1 MESKAQT
8 AVAHPEIAVEGGNTA
23 AGEAAGRVSRPT
35 ALRAAVAAGFVALL
49 ALAPLAID
57 VDRSYFGY
65 YMFIVFI
72 YVIIAQGWNLVAGYT
87 GQVSLGQNTFFGLGG
102 YTTGL
107 LWLNEVTRTWY
118 YFDPVVMILSGLV
131 PVALAIVVGIPLLS
145 RLRGDYFAFGTLGLG
160 MIVTVLFVK
169 LKDTTGGAMGL
180 YLPSEVFS
188 SMVRYYYVGLLCAV
202 LATAAVYY
210 LTTSHIGLALK
221 AIRDDEISAASHGV
235 PILRYKVFSFAV
247 GAFFAGIG
255 GSLYAY
261 YLFHIDPSSM
271 FNMNW
276 LFYPIL
282 ICVLGGTG
290 TIIGPVIGSFFISA
304 LFSFGDVYFS
314 GYHPIVSGILIIVIM
329 KFLPGGLVRLGGAR
343 LRLGRG
349 RPAGMPAARPEPEN

>member
-1 MESKAQT
+1 MSTLE
-8 AVAHPEIAVEGGNTA
+8 VEAPVT
-23 AGEAAGRVSRPT
+23 GRVSRGT
-35 ALRAAVAAGFVALL
+35 LLRVVAAVAFVLLL
-49 ALAPLAID
+49 ALAPLVID
-57 VDRSYFGY
+57 INRSYFGY

-118 YFDPVVMILSGLV
+118 YFDPVVMIISGLV
-131 PVALAIVVGIPLLS
+131 PVALAIIVGIPLLA

-160 MIVTVLFVK
+160 MIITVMFIK

-188 SMVRYYYVGLLCAV
+188 SMTRYYYVGLVCAV
-202 LATAAVYY
+202 IATLAVYF
-210 LTTSHIGLALK
+210 LTTSRIGLALK
-221 AIRDDEISAASHGV
+221 SVRDDEISAASHGV
-235 PILRYKVFSFAV
+235 PILKYKVFAFAV

-261 YLFHIDPSSM
+261 YLFHIDPASM
-271 FNMNW
+271 FSMNW

-290 TIIGPVIGSFFISA
+290 TIVGPIIGAFFVSA

-329 KFLPGGLVRLGGAR
+329 KFLPGGLVG
-343 LRLGRG
+343 LGRKRPWSRRGAG
-349 RPAGMPAARPEPEN
+349 RPSGVPEPAAPGGVE

>member
-1 MESKAQT
+1 VRGVEMEAQSPI
-8 AVAHPEIAVEGGNTA
+8 HPEITA
-23 AGEAAGRVSRPT
+23 PPAGVRSAEQGRGRIGAGTLYRASGAA
-35 ALRAAVAAGFVALL
+35 AFVALL
-49 ALAPLAID
+49 ALAPLVID
-57 VDRSYFGY
+57 IDRSYFGY
-65 YMFIVFI
+65 YMFIVYI

-107 LWLNEVTRTWY
+107 LWLNDVTRTWY

-131 PVALAIVVGIPLLS
+131 PVALAVVVGIPLLS

-160 MIVTVLFVK
+160 MIVMVLFIK

-188 SMVRYYYVGLLCAV
+188 SMKLYYFVGLLCAV
-202 LATAAVYY
+202 LATSAIYF
-210 LTTSHIGLALK
+210 LTRSRVGLALK

-235 PILRYKVFSFAV
+235 PILRYKVFAFAV

-261 YLFHIDPSSM
+261 YLFHIDPASM

-290 TIIGPVIGSFFISA
+290 TIVGPVIGAFFISA

-314 GYHPIVSGILIIVIM
+314 GYHPIVSGVLIIFIM
-329 KFLPGGLVRLGGAR
+329 KFLPGGLVDLGSKRIRAKRSPSSTIKLGA
-343 LRLGRG
+343 
-349 RPAGMPAARPEPEN
+349 PD